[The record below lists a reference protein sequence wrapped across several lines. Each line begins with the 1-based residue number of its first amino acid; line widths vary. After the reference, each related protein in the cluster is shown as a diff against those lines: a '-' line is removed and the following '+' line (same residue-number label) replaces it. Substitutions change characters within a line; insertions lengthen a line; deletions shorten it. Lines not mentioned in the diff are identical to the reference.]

1 MSPKPFHRK
10 APDAAEQHRE
20 WLDLVEVSG
29 PFLSLPVLKRHWP
42 SGPDALDKPTRQ
54 RLRRAH
60 SAWQADVAAGQRDW
74 IDYVL
79 GELLGWGERLRRE
92 GLEGLSLDVAEH
104 DTRLAPSFALVE
116 PEEHVE
122 QRGQADPGERSES
135 DEQAQSAEQV
145 KPDAV
150 RLLGMVCEPGQ
161 QPTARLAGS
170 NWAAT
175 PADRLAQL
183 CRHHGVELGLVTD
196 GRWWALVRAPRTGV
210 TTTAVFDAVPWPEA
224 AERDVVRAFVSLL
237 GRKRFFAVPEG
248 ERLPE
253 LLQASEDSQE
263 EITEALGVQVRE
275 AVELLVAAF
284 GRASTEQRRRG
295 ESELDS
301 VAAHEVYRGAVSVMM
316 RVVFLLFAEERRLLP
331 SDNELYATTY
341 SAGRLYDELE
351 RRELESSEEDL
362 QQTYTGWYRLLALF
376 EAVYRGVS
384 HPRLTMHPHD
394 GSLFDPDAFP
404 WLPLNIDDRTVLHM
418 LRSVQH
424 VWVGSGKSRER
435 RTLSFRTLDVEQIG
449 YVYEGLLSYDGFRA
463 EDTTVGLVG
472 KQGREAE
479 VPLRRLEELA
489 ADSADTTELAGTLAA
504 EFKDSGI
511 GTAKQLAKRLAPPD
525 AVEREER
532 RKKLLGVTRG
542 DAALTERLLPFRGVI
557 RDDLRELP
565 VVVLGGELFVTESP
579 LRANTGTHYTPRF
592 LAEDVVR
599 HALEP
604 LVYEPG
610 PLTTAEQREWRL
622 KPSEQILKLRV
633 ADIAMGSAAFLVAA
647 ARYLGG
653 RLLEAW
659 IAEDDER
666 VREYQ
671 PQEHAGDS
679 EEDPAVVEARRQ
691 VIEHCLYGADIN
703 PMAVEMAKLSL
714 WLVSMDSQR
723 PFTFLD
729 DRLVAGD
736 SLLGITSL
744 EQLEYMHL
752 DARKGRAIH
761 ERSPVDFTAD
771 VRSLVSEVAEQRREL
786 REIDG
791 TTLEGLNS
799 KRALLAEANLKGR
812 RAELAADLTV
822 GAALAHAGRG
832 EKGLRDGS
840 IAAADHARRMEADEA
855 RAREQAR
862 EWLDTD
868 LPEGNFGRDTLH
880 WPLVFPEVFEDGG
893 FDAVVGNP
901 PFLGGLKLQTAL
913 GDSYRDYLVNHL
925 GRGVRGI
932 RGTGDLVAY
941 FTLRLHQ
948 LLNQCGQSGIIATNT
963 LAQGDSRRV
972 GLDQIVGDG
981 NTIRRSVKSKPW
993 PSRSAMLEYCAV
1005 WITSAVVS
1013 DSVSVVADGVPV
1025 SGIEVSLDPQS
1036 RAQGVPERLFF
1047 NKNTAF
1053 QGSNV
1058 LGSGFTM
1065 KPDDAHRIIEKDS
1078 RNNDVLYPYLNGQD
1092 INSNS
1097 DCAASRWVI
1106 NFHDWTEE
1114 KAKSYPECYDQVLR
1128 LVKPERSK
1136 NKMKS
1141 RRELWWQFTGRSPY
1155 LLQAIDGMERVVV
1168 LTRHTNTVMPVMV
1181 STGQVYSDATVVFA
1195 TEDTAMLALLS
1206 SGQHYWWA
1214 KTRGSTLGAGIRYT
1228 PSDVFET
1235 FPLPELTQELR
1246 ELGDELDRY
1255 RRDVMLTR
1263 DSGLTKTYNLV
1274 FDPECTDSDIA
1285 ELRRIH
1291 REIDEATVRAYGWQE
1306 RIDAVGGLDHGFH
1319 PVGRETRYTIGP
1331 AAQREILDSLLELNH
1346 ERYQQEVAQG
1356 LHDKKKGTAKK
1367 ATAKKTTN
1375 QDDEPKLFE

>member
-60 SAWQADVAAGQRDW
+60 SAWQADVVAGQRDW

-116 PEEHVE
+116 PEERVE
-122 QRGQADPGERSES
+122 PDGRAEPGERAE
-135 DEQAQSAEQV
+135 SAEQV

-170 NWAAT
+170 SWAAT

-196 GRWWALVRAPRTGV
+196 GRWWALVRAPRIGV

-253 LLQASEDSQE
+253 LLKASEDSQE

-301 VAAHEVYRGAVSVMM
+301 VPAHEVYRGAVSVMM

-435 RTLSFRTLDVEQIG
+435 RTLSFRSLDVEQIG

-791 TTLEGLNS
+791 TTMEGLNR

-840 IAAADHARRMEADEA
+840 IAAADHARRMHTDEA

-868 LPEGNFGRDTLH
+868 LPEGNFGRETLH

-901 PFLGGLKLQTAL
+901 PFLGGLKLTGAL
-913 GDSYRDYLVNHL
+913 GTAYREFLVHTL
-925 GRGVRGI
+925 GRGARGLA
-932 RGTGDLVAY
+932 DLVAY
-941 FTLRLHQ
+941 CELRAHAVI
-948 LLNQCGQSGIIATNT
+948 NETGQSGLIATNT
-963 LAQGDSRRV
+963 LAQGDTREV
-972 GLDQIVGDG
+972 GLDQLVDDG
-981 NTIRRSVKSKPW
+981 VTIRRAVKSEPW
-993 PSRSAMLEYCAV
+993 PSKSAALEYCAV
-1005 WITSAVVS
+1005 WTSRAELS
-1013 DSVSVVADGVPV
+1013 ARARRIADGVAV
-1025 SGIEVSLDPQS
+1025 DGITPSLDVES
-1036 RAQGVPERLFF
+1036 RVTGNPERLAANRGIGFI
-1047 NKNTAF
+1047 
-1053 QGSNV
+1053 GSYV
-1058 LGSGFTM
+1058 LGKGFLM
-1065 KPDDAHRIIEKDS
+1065 RPEEAAAMIESDPS
-1078 RNNDVLYPYLNGQD
+1078 NDEVLFPYLNGD
-1092 INSNS
+1092 DLNSRAN
-1097 DCAASRWVI
+1097 CEASRWVI
-1106 NFHDWTEE
+1106 NFFDWPEE
-1114 KAKSYPECYDQVLR
+1114 EAKKYPTCYEKVLRDVKPVREENNRKVYRDYWWQYAEQRPAMRKAIADLDQVL
-1128 LVKPERSK
+1128 
-1136 NKMKS
+1136 
-1141 RRELWWQFTGRSPY
+1141 
-1155 LLQAIDGMERVVV
+1155 V
-1168 LTRHTNTVMPVMV
+1168 LTRVSKTVMPAMLP
-1181 STGQVYSDATVVFA
+1181 TGQVFSEATVVFA
-1195 TEDTAMLALLS
+1195 TEDTAMLSLLS
-1206 SGQHYWWA
+1206 SAQHYWWA
-1214 KTRGSTLGAGIRYT
+1214 KTRSSSMKTDLRYA

-1246 ELGDELDRY
+1246 DLGDELDRY

-1274 FDPECTDSDIA
+1274 FDPECTDSDIV

-1291 REIDEATVRAYGWQE
+1291 REIDEATVRAYGWQD

-1346 ERYQQEVAQG
+1346 ERHQQEVAQG
-1356 LHDKKKGTAKK
+1356 LHDKKKGTNKQ
-1367 ATAKKTTN
+1367 ATAKKNTSRKSS
-1375 QDDEPKLFE
+1375 EPEDGQGTLL

>member
-1 MSPKPFHRK
+1 MSRTSFRPK
-10 APDAAEQHRE
+10 APDVAERHRE
-20 WLDLVEVSG
+20 WLDLIEVSG
-29 PFLSLPVLKRHWP
+29 PFLSLPVLKRTWP
-42 SGPDALDKPTRQ
+42 NGLDALDKSVRQ
-54 RLRRAH
+54 RLRREH
-60 SAWQADVAAGQRDW
+60 TTWQADTVSGQRAW

-79 GELLGWGERLRRE
+79 GELLGWGEQLCRE
-92 GLEGLSLDVAEH
+92 GLDALRLEVAEH
-104 DTRLAPSFALVE
+104 DTLLEPSFALVE
-116 PEEHVE
+116 PGEE
-122 QRGQADPGERSES
+122 
-135 DEQAQSAEQV
+135 V
-145 KPDAV
+145 KPEAV
-150 RLLGMVCEPGQ
+150 RLLGVICEPGQ
-161 QPTARLAGS
+161 RPTARIPGS
-170 NWAAT
+170 AWAAT

-196 GRWWALVRAPRTGV
+196 GRWWVLVRAPRSGV

-237 GRKRFFAVPEG
+237 GRKRFFAVPES
-248 ERLPE
+248 ERLPA
-253 LLQASEDSQE
+253 LLSDSEGSQE

-284 GRASTEQRRRG
+284 GRASTRQRERG
-295 ESELDS
+295 ESELDA

-341 SAGRLYDELE
+341 SAGRLYAELE
-351 RRELESSEEDL
+351 QRKLDSSEEDL
-362 QQTYTGWYRLLALF
+362 EHSSTGWHRLLALF

-394 GSLFDPDAFP
+394 GSLFDPEAFP
-404 WLPLNIDDRTVLHM
+404 WLPLNIDDRTVLHV
-418 LRSVQH
+418 LRAVQH
-424 VWVGSGKSRER
+424 VQVGTGKSRER
-435 RTLSFRTLDVEQIG
+435 RTLSFRSLDVEQIG

-472 KQGREAE
+472 KRGQEAE

-489 ADSADTTELAGTLAA
+489 AGSADTDELAAA
-504 EFKDSGI
+504 LHKEFKDSGI
-511 GTAKQLAKRLAPPD
+511 GTARKLAKQLAPPE

-532 RKKLLGVTRG
+532 RKKLLDVTRG
-542 DAALTERLLPFRGVI
+542 DSALAERLLPFQGVI

-565 VVVLGGELFVTESP
+565 VVVLPGELFVTESP

-610 PLTTAEQREWRL
+610 PLTTAEQREWKL
-622 KPSEQILKLRV
+622 KSSDEILKLKV

-653 RLLEAW
+653 KLLEAW

-666 VREYQ
+666 VRDYRPTEYS
-671 PQEHAGDS
+671 GDG
-679 EEDPAVVEARRQ
+679 EEEPVVVEARRQ

-714 WLVSMDSQR
+714 WLVSMDPQR

-761 ERSPVDFTAD
+761 ERSPVDFTAN
-771 VRSLVSEVAEQRREL
+771 VRSLVAEVAEQRREL

-791 TTLEGLNS
+791 TTLEGLHR

-812 RAELAADLTV
+812 QAELAADLAV
-822 GAALAHAGRG
+822 GAALAYAGKG

-840 IAAADHARRMEADEA
+840 IAAADYARKLDTAEADARR
-855 RAREQAR
+855 QAR

-868 LPEGNFGRDTLH
+868 LPQGNFRRDTLH
-880 WPLVFPEVFEDGG
+880 WPLVFPEVFENGG
-893 FDAVVGNP
+893 FDAVIGNP
-901 PFLGGLKLQTAL
+901 PFLGGTKISGSFGLK
-913 GDSYRDYLVNHL
+913 YREHL
-925 GRGVRGI
+925 GQNIANGI
-932 RGTGDLVAY
+932 KGGRCDLVAY
-941 FTLRLHQ
+941 FVLHVQ
-948 LLNQCGQSGIIATNT
+948 GLLKNSGQTGMIATNT
-963 LAQGDSRRV
+963 LAQGDTREV
-972 GLDQIVGDG
+972 GLDQVVNNGAV
-981 NTIRRSVKSKPW
+981 IRRSIKSNPW
-993 PSRSAMLEYCAV
+993 PSKSAALEYCGV
-1005 WITSAVVS
+1005 WISRSDLHESAERVAEGVV
-1013 DSVSVVADGVPV
+1013 VPAI
-1025 SGIEVSLDPQS
+1025 STSLDPLS
-1036 RAQGVPERLFF
+1036 RTGDNPWKLLR
-1047 NKNTAF
+1047 NKGYVF
-1053 QGSNV
+1053 EGSKV
-1058 LGSGFTM
+1058 TGLGFVVDFES
-1065 KPDDAHRIIEKDS
+1065 AHNLLSLDS
-1078 RNNDVLYPYLNGQD
+1078 SNRDVLFPYLNGED
-1092 INSNS
+1092 VNSRS
-1097 DCAASRWVI
+1097 DCSASRWVVD
-1106 NFHDWTEE
+1106 FREMSED
-1114 KAKSYPECYDQVLR
+1114 KSREWPLAWQWVER
-1128 LVKPERSK
+1128 NVKHERMSK
-1136 NKMKS
+1136 NAIKYPRMVKEWWKHWNTRESLYEKIKKMQS
-1141 RRELWWQFTGRSPY
+1141 
-1155 LLQAIDGMERVVV
+1155 VVV
-1168 LTRHTNTVMPVMV
+1168 LTKVSKTVMPVMV
-1181 STGQVYSDATVVFA
+1181 PTGQVFSHKLAVFA

-1206 SGQHYWWA
+1206 SAQHFWWTA
-1214 KTRGSTLGAGIRYT
+1214 RYSSTMKTDINYS

-1246 ELGDELDRY
+1246 DLGDELDRY
-1255 RRDVMLTR
+1255 RRDVMLSR

-1274 FDPECTDSDIA
+1274 FDPECTDSDIV

-1291 REIDEATVRAYGWQE
+1291 REIDEATVRAYGWQD

-1346 ERYQQEVAQG
+1346 ERYQREVEQG
-1356 LHDKKKGTAKK
+1356 LHDKKKGSAKK
-1367 ATAKKTTN
+1367 GASKKSTPRKSADP
-1375 QDDEPKLFE
+1375 DDGQGTLL